1 MAQLW
6 QKKGVKFDKNVNAFI
21 ISKNLAEDTALVPY
35 DVRASLAHAHM
46 LGKVGLLKVSE
57 VKALEKGLNEV
68 LRLYEKG
75 EFRLRQE
82 DEDCHTAIENFLV
95 AKVGEAGKRIHMGRS
110 RNDQVLVAMRLYQ
123 RAQLRGIMAL
133 VLQCAGATLSFAK
146 KNELVP
152 MPGYTHTQQAMPSS
166 VGQWAGAIVESLI
179 DDMRALQAAYEMN
192 DQNPLGS
199 AAGFGTGLPIDRA
212 ATTKELGFG
221 RTQANSL
228 YCQNSRGKIEA
239 FLMSALYQVMMTLGR
254 LANDLVWF
262 TSSELRFFVVETG
275 LTTGSSIMPQKRNL
289 DIMEVVRANVSVV
302 AGLKTQVEMA
312 GHNLISGYNK
322 DLKITKKAMME
333 AFAVVKASIA
343 ASTMTIEGVS
353 VDEERLGE
361 MMRPEIFATDAANAL
376 VMKGVA
382 FRDAYREIGATV
394 SAGGAKSVA
403 GGASVFAHENAE
415 KNIRSKKHLG
425 ATGNLGLAMYAKEIR
440 KFEAMVKKLAA

>member
-6 QKKGVKFDKNVNAFI
+6 QKKGVKFDKDVNAFI
-21 ISKNLAEDTALVPY
+21 ISRHLSEDTALVPY
-35 DVRASLAHAHM
+35 DVAASLAHAHM
-46 LGKVGLLKVSE
+46 LGTVGLLKTSE

-75 EFRLRQE
+75 EFLLRQE

-95 AKVGEAGKRIHMGRS
+95 AKIGEAGKRIHMGRS

-123 RAQLRGIMAL
+123 RAQLRDVMELTLTCARTAL
-133 VLQCAGATLSFAK
+133 AFAK
-146 KNELVP
+146 KYEFVP

-166 VGQWAGAIVESLI
+166 AGQWAGAIVESLL
-179 DDMRALQAAYEMN
+179 DDVRAMQAAYEMN

-199 AAGFGTGLPIDRA
+199 AAGFGTGLPIDRLA
-212 ATTKELGFG
+212 VTHELRFA
-221 RTQANSL
+221 RTQINSV

-262 TSSELRFFVVETG
+262 TSSELRFFTVDVR

-289 DIMEVVRANVSVV
+289 DIMEVLRANVSVI

-322 DLKITKKAMME
+322 DLKITKKAVME
-333 AFAVVKASIA
+333 AFAVVKASLLA
-343 ASTMTIEGVS
+343 ATMAIDGVRP
-353 VDEERLGE
+353 DEKRLRE
-361 MMRPEIFATDAANAL
+361 VMRPEIFATDAANDL
-376 VMKGVA
+376 VMKGAA
-382 FRDAYREIGATV
+382 FRDAYREIGAKM
-394 SAGGAKSVA
+394 GA
-403 GGASVFAHENAE
+403 GGASAFADIDAV
-415 KNIRSKKHLG
+415 KNIRGKKHLG
-425 ATGNLGLAMYAKEIR
+425 ATGYLGLAMYTKEIR
-440 KFEAMVKKLAA
+440 KFKAIMKKMPA